1 MQTQKHQL
9 PSTTSLRARKGAPQ
23 GGLSCPFGAIHLLA
37 ISWYT
42 VVLSDI
48 FVKGT
53 APNQFVKLELDGLK
67 LKHSFH
73 KYFIPRVRYLNKTEL
88 LKKLSGSII
97 TLNIAH

>member
-1 MQTQKHQL
+1 MTARYKQKDQ
-9 PSTTSLRARKGAPQ
+9 PKITTSLRARKGAPQ

-53 APNQFVKLELDGLK
+53 APNQFAKVE
-67 LKHSFH
+67 F
-73 KYFIPRVRYLNKTEL
+73 V
-88 LKKLSGSII
+88 
-97 TLNIAH
+97 